1 MNVNALLV
9 GTLDSLLPTADSVY
23 KGAATEYIV
32 FNYTELPARRRRRRR
47 GTLPLSRASPPIRAA
62 REEYPHI
69 PAGNLS
75 AARGG
80 GLYPP
85 DGDSGTPI
93 KTDSITPLSA
103 KSREALTMANLSTSG
118 LEELIGGFDAIAEI
132 PDEVVLEMLV
142 AEAEVIAPA
151 QEAEARAMLSGKYS
165 TGETAQSI
173 SYDKKLKKTSDGR
186 AIYVYPKGTRRH
198 GNRRRAAEV
207 AFVDEFGKQG
217 QPAPPIHPNSKRES
231 GRPGNRRGRLGCT
244 TAFSN
249 RKTFRRF
256 WWPAQILGAKR
267 PILRPDENHAG
278 QCAPDL
284 RLRESRNRG

>member
-9 GTLDSLLPTADSVY
+9 DTLDSLLPTADGVY

-32 FNYTELPARRRRRRR
+32 FNYTELPADFADDDAEHYRY
-47 GTLPLSRASPPIRAA
+47 LVQV
-62 REEYPHI
+62 H
-69 PAGNLS
+69 
-75 AARGG
+75 
-80 GLYPP
+80 LYAP
-85 DGDSGTPI
+85 
-93 KTDSITPLSA
+93 TPLSA

-198 GNRRRAAEV
+198 GNKRRAAEV

-217 QPAPPIHPNSKRES
+217 QPARPFIKTANEKAADPATDAAARVYDGFLKSK
-231 GRPGNRRGRLGCT
+231 N
-244 TAFSN
+244 F
-249 RKTFRRF
+249 
-256 WWPAQILGAKR
+256 
-267 PILRPDENHAG
+267 
-278 QCAPDL
+278 
-284 RLRESRNRG
+284 

>member
-9 GTLDSLLPTADSVY
+9 GTLDSLLPTADGVY
-23 KGAATEYIV
+23 KGTATEYIV
-32 FNYTELPARRRRRRR
+32 FNYTELPADFADDDAAHYRYLVQVHLYAPLEKNTRTYRREHFEHY
-47 GTLPLSRASPPIRAA
+47 LV
-62 REEYPHI
+62 
-69 PAGNLS
+69 
-75 AARGG
+75 
-80 GLYPP
+80 
-85 DGDSGTPI
+85 GDSI

-198 GNRRRAAEV
+198 GNKRRAAEV
-207 AFVDEFGKQG
+207 AFVNEFGKQG
-217 QPAPPIHPNSKRES
+217 QPARPFIQTANEKAADRAIDAAARVYDGFLKSK
-231 GRPGNRRGRLGCT
+231 N
-244 TAFSN
+244 F
-249 RKTFRRF
+249 
-256 WWPAQILGAKR
+256 
-267 PILRPDENHAG
+267 
-278 QCAPDL
+278 
-284 RLRESRNRG
+284 